1 MKEKSLRRM
10 DESEH
15 SHMSAT
21 RPWML
26 RGRSFEIHDFIQPH
40 LFPIAVLQGEY
51 LRPTFIDQKI
61 EFTEILGLLINEV
74 TSDRHRF
81 GLFW

>member
-21 RPWML
+21 RPCML
-26 RGRSFEIHDFIQPH
+26 PGRSFQIQDFIQPH
-40 LFPIAVLQGEY
+40 LFLVAVLQGTY

-61 EFTEILGLLINEV
+61 EFTEILGSLTNEV

-81 GLFW
+81 RLF